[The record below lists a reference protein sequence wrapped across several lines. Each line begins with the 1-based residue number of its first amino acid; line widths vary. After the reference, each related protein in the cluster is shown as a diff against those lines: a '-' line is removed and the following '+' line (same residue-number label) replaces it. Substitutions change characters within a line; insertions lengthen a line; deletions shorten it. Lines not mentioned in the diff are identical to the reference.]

1 MLFIPLTGPQY
12 SISHW
17 REIGKIGFHMKT
29 GLQCLHIPVW
39 VTLVECARLRIQG
52 VVNFRSQQLRICVIN
67 VLVEEG
73 HWWLTPVI
81 FLCVAVQGTNQVSV
95 CSPGEWDLESLNLDN
110 DLLTA
115 WTILFCVKKSFL
127 QENEPHILQHCLQW
141 KGGIFEVYF
150 ANQLSQAL
158 AWHQSR
164 KQHRRVNSDLE
175 EQLH

>member
-1 MLFIPLTGPQY
+1 
-12 SISHW
+12 
-17 REIGKIGFHMKT
+17 MKT
-29 GLQCLHIPVW
+29 GLQCSHIPAW

-95 CSPGEWDLESLNLDN
+95 CCSLGEWDLESLNLDN

-115 WTILFCVKKSFL
+115 WTILFCVKEIIPPGKWASYSKALSPMKGWDIWSLLCKPVEPGFGVTSKQKTAHESELWPWRATPLKSYQVRSC
-127 QENEPHILQHCLQW
+127 QE
-141 KGGIFEVYF
+141 KT
-150 ANQLSQAL
+150 L
-158 AWHQSR
+158 AMWQS
-164 KQHRRVNSDLE
+164 
-175 EQLH
+175 LH